1 MLPTTPNETKPI
13 EKKPMPRPLEQLITP
28 ALSVPAEK
36 YPLDAT
42 SALASQG
49 CLGAAA
55 PPPITSTSKKRSTEA
70 TVIFAQ
76 HGRSPSS
83 PPQHRCRLAFS
94 PSSTSAPSSTT
105 LLSLSSCGHGPL
117 LCCNVTEKISGT
129 IDESAYN
136 KHALI
141 LQYTSLSA
149 IGILFSSI
157 LPIPSPSNYCAR
169 SAHSKS

>member
-1 MLPTTPNETKPI
+1 
-13 EKKPMPRPLEQLITP
+13 
-28 ALSVPAEK
+28 
-36 YPLDAT
+36 
-42 SALASQG
+42 
-49 CLGAAA
+49 
-55 PPPITSTSKKRSTEA
+55 
-70 TVIFAQ
+70 
-76 HGRSPSS
+76 
-83 PPQHRCRLAFS
+83 
-94 PSSTSAPSSTT
+94 
-105 LLSLSSCGHGPL
+105 LSSCGHGPL